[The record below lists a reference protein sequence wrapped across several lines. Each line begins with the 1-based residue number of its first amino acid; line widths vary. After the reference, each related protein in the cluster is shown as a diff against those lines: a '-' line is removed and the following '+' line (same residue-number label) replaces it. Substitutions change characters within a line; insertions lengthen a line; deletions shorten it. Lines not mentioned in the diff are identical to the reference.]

1 MHELDISGC
10 HQQFWEVD
18 NMALSRKSIKK
29 DYGTFVK
36 EYSVQSRKNRKNNDR
51 PYDRKLEEKIKKMR
65 PEELMEILDEE

>member
-1 MHELDISGC
+1 
-10 HQQFWEVD
+10 
-18 NMALSRKSIKK
+18 MALSRKSIKK